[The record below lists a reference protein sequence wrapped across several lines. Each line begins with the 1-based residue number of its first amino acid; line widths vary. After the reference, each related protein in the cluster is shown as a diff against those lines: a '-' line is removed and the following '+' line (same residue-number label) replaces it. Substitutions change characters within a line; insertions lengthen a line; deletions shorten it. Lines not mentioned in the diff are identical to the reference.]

1 MGEHRGAR
9 GQYLILLHIT
19 ESDNLLKVVAEF
31 VHHLEC
37 GNFPRVDLE
46 LLSGFVH
53 KDRGL

>member
-37 GNFPRVDLE
+37 GNFPRVNLE
-46 LLSGFVH
+46 LLSDFVH